1 MLAVRGSGR
10 FGVLGCCW
18 GTSVLTVW
26 GVGVLL
32 VLTFG
37 VSGAGVVLVGLKSW
51 QFGVSGAGVLA
62 VWGASE
68 AAHGPTRRSRS
79 HANEGLAQGKQRPR

>member
-1 MLAVRGSGR
+1 M
-10 FGVLGCCW
+10 VLGSCW
-18 GTSVLTVW
+18 GTSMLAVW
-26 GVGVLL
+26 GVVVLL

-37 VSGAGVVLVGLKSW
+37 VSGAGVLAGLS
-51 QFGVSGAGVLA
+51 AGSSECRVLA
-62 VWGASE
+62 VWGAEVLAVRGASG